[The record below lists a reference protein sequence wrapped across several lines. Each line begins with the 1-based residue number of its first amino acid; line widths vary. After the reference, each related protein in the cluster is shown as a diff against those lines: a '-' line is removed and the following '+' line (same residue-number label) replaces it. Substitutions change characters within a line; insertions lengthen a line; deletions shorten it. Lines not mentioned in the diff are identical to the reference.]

1 MSNLPHTHER
11 LGRPS
16 QSPGLIR
23 YFTLFMAVLYV
34 ALGTSLWFVPAGM
47 LRLDETARKMLA
59 GVFVFYGIIRFVR
72 TYQQYFKK
80 NRHEA

>member
-11 LGRPS
+11 LDRPS

-23 YFTLFMAVLYV
+23 YFTLFMAVLYM
-34 ALGTSLWFVPAGM
+34 ALGISLWLVPAGM
-47 LRLDETARKMLA
+47 LRLDETARQLLA

>member
-1 MSNLPHTHER
+1 MSNLPPTHER
-11 LGRPS
+11 LSRPS

-23 YFTLFMAVLYV
+23 YFTLFMALLYM
-34 ALGTSLWFVPAGM
+34 ALGISLWLVPAGM
-47 LRLDETARKMLA
+47 IRLDETARQLLA